1 MIYIDLKK
9 LRVLFYNLVISLKL
23 EIASDGKMFLAIT
36 ARMTQHLRIQL
47 QQSLQQLWVI
57 ATHIKVAKK

>member
-1 MIYIDLKK
+1 MIYIDLNK

-47 QQSLQQLWVI
+47 QQLLQLWVI